1 MIQTYLASL
10 LFIVPLGAVGTYD
23 LERPSVLEFASDG
36 FDPSIG
42 RGEGKDIE
50 KIYDRLG
57 QAPRVDVK
65 KEPDSR

>member
-42 RGEGKDIE
+42 RGEGKAIE
-50 KIYDRLG
+50 KI
-57 QAPRVDVK
+57 
-65 KEPDSR
+65 